1 MNCKTRCLQFV
12 VQRSHFILTRK
23 GEFGARRRGAR
34 RVKKMYKPDARPDSG
49 RSRAA
54 AAVPPP
60 DMPDLAETFGDE
72 PAAAPEDFARAGG
85 CLRVLVVDDAPD
97 VTELLALFMSHAGY
111 EVAMAFSATE
121 AFDAARDG
129 HFDAVIS
136 DIGMPGMNG
145 YQLAEALRALP
156 GYKSTPLIAVTGFT
170 HFEDRE
176 RARRAGFDE
185 FLHKPISPS
194 DLLDAVRRLCG

>member
-1 MNCKTRCLQFV
+1 
-12 VQRSHFILTRK
+12 
-23 GEFGARRRGAR
+23 
-34 RVKKMYKPDARPDSG
+34 MYKPDARPDRG
-49 RSRAA
+49 PSRDAA
-54 AAVPPP
+54 AAMPHDTP
-60 DMPDLAETFGDE
+60 DSGREAHDDE
-72 PAAAPEDFARAGG
+72 PAAAPDEFTRAAG

-97 VTELLALFMSHAGY
+97 VTELLALLMSHAGY
-111 EVAMAFSATE
+111 EVSMAFSAPE
-121 AFDAARDG
+121 AFDAARAG

-156 GYKSTPLIAVTGFT
+156 GYESTPLIAVTGFT

-176 RARRAGFDE
+176 RARRAGFDD

>member
-1 MNCKTRCLQFV
+1 MKAGQPSLHPSSLHTRGSLA
-12 VQRSHFILTRK
+12 HIA
-23 GEFGARRRGAR
+23 GARAAL
-34 RVKKMYKPDARPDSG
+34 KKMYKPGAHPDRGLSYVVT
-49 RSRAA
+49 AT
-54 AAVPPP
+54 PQ
-60 DMPDLAETFGDE
+60 DMPDEAGASYADE
-72 PAAAPEDFARAGG
+72 PAAAPEDAARAGG

-97 VTELLALFMSHAGY
+97 VTELLALLMSHAGY
-111 EVAMAFSATE
+111 EVAMAFSAPE

>member
-1 MNCKTRCLQFV
+1 
-12 VQRSHFILTRK
+12 
-23 GEFGARRRGAR
+23 
-34 RVKKMYKPDARPDSG
+34 MYKPDAHPDRDG
-49 RSRAA
+49 EAPKA
-54 AAVPPP
+54 PPP
-60 DMPDLAETFGDE
+60 YAHDDAPYAAGETSS
-72 PAAAPEDFARAGG
+72 PRAP

-97 VTELLALFMSHAGY
+97 VTELLALLMSHAGY
-111 EVAMAFSATE
+111 EVAMAFSAPE
-121 AFDAARDG
+121 AFDAARTG

-156 GYKSTPLIAVTGFT
+156 GYESTPLIAVTGFT

-176 RARRAGFDE
+176 RARRAGFDD